1 MLKYME
7 TEEWIA
13 PGVCGS
19 ITGVLKAGSEIVIQ
33 WLHNASNVYLIYVC
47 DLPAVVQHCSI
58 CTSADGTSIC
68 GSSTTSTVCA
78 LLEEDIRILGTFMI
92 GLNIME

>member
-19 ITGVLKAGSEIVIQ
+19 IIGVLKAGSKIVIQ
-33 WLHNASNVYLIYVC
+33 WLHKIV
-47 DLPAVVQHCSI
+47 DLA
-58 CTSADGTSIC
+58 
-68 GSSTTSTVCA
+68 
-78 LLEEDIRILGTFMI
+78 
-92 GLNIME
+92 

>member
-19 ITGVLKAGSEIVIQ
+19 ITGVLKAGGEIVVQ
-33 WLHNASNVYLIYVC
+33 WLHKIVDLAWMGGNVPMDC
-47 DLPAVVQHCSI
+47 QK
-58 CTSADGTSIC
+58 
-68 GSSTTSTVCA
+68 TV
-78 LLEEDIRILGTFMI
+78 IVPI
-92 GLNIME
+92 